1 MGTGAEDDWNG
12 KSTLTVDE
20 WIAAELERA
29 PDPTPEQRGNLTAL
43 FNGGSIVPTG

>member
-1 MGTGAEDDWNG
+1 MGRETEEDWNG
-12 KSTLTVDE
+12 ASTITVDD

-43 FNGGSIVPTG
+43 FNGGPTAQTG